1 MSNNKNYKNI
11 KDLEEESK
19 TKNQLLEL
27 LKNGYPNIFND
38 GVLDLEK
45 FKQEIGLENDL
56 ESKEK
61 YGLNWVGKSKAFYE
75 TNKISN
81 KTLIPLK
88 DKSMNFE
95 QSDNL
100 IIEGDNLEVLK
111 LLERHY
117 FNKIDVIYIDPPYN
131 TGNDFVYKDNFK
143 QSKHQFDVE
152 NDLKDEEGNKLETKN
167 LKSNGH
173 FHTDWLNMMYP
184 RLILA
189 KKLLKKDGVIFISI
203 DDNEQARLK
212 LVCDEIF
219 GEQNFVSN
227 LIWRKKNTGGG
238 SDKITI
244 QNEIEYILIYSKNSS
259 LTKFNSQP
267 IDLSKYKLQD
277 NYFEERGYYNLTDL
291 DRVSSS
297 SSFQYIESLD
307 YEIEAPDGT
316 KFKNFRNMLKPKSY
330 CYTLGKELF
339 DFYNKNGFIEIKKNK
354 NGFWQAYRKSYSKVT
369 IDRELKKIIPRVDG
383 NSYNNLINNSSITTS
398 NGKRELIK
406 ILKGNKDFSFPKPTR
421 LINHILKIASKP
433 NSLILDFFAGSGT
446 TGQAVMELNKEDGGN
461 RKYILVQYPEKIEN
475 SSDPNLQT
483 IFDITCERIKRSIE
497 MYQYKESGFKAFK
510 LVDSNFKT
518 FDANPDDDISVLEQK
533 MLDIENKVKEDTKVE
548 DLIYEL
554 ILKHGLLPLN
564 EPIHSKI
571 VEQQKI
577 YFDDAK
583 IALFILEP
591 INNEKYYNYDTLIK
605 TIKDFIDQQEMIN
618 IFLRD
623 NYFKNDEDKI
633 NFSNSID
640 LLKEN
645 SRKELKIEIWVI

>member
-1 MSNNKNYKNI
+1 MSNNRNYKNI

-27 LKNGYPNIFND
+27 LKQGYPNIFND

-111 LLERHY
+111 LLEKHY
-117 FNKIDVIYIDPPYN
+117 FNRIDVIYIDPPYN

-167 LKSNGH
+167 SKSNGH
-173 FHTDWLNMMYP
+173 FHTDWLNMLYP

-330 CYTLGKELF
+330 RYTLGKELF

-406 ILKGNKDFSFPKPTR
+406 ILKGNKDFSFPKPTC
-421 LINHILKIASKP
+421 LIKHILKIASKP
-433 NSLILDFFAGSGT
+433 DSLILDFFAGSGT

-483 IFDITCERIKRSIE
+483 IFDITCERIKRSID

-577 YFDDAK
+577 YFDESK
-583 IALFILEP
+583 TALFILEP
-591 INNEKYYNYDTLIK
+591 INNEKYYDYDTLIK

-645 SRKELKIEIWVI
+645 RKELKIEIWVI